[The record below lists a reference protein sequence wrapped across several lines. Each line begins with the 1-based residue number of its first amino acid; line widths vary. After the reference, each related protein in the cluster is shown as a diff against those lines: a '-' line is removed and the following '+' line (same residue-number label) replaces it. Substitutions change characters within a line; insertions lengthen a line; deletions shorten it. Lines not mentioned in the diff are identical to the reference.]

1 MFTGIITDRGR
12 VRAISKPADTLIEIE
27 TSYDVARIAIGA
39 SIACS
44 GPCLTVVRRGVTD
57 GQGWFAVEASAET
70 LSKTTLED
78 WRVGTPIN
86 LERALKVGDELGG
99 HIVSGHVDGVGRVA
113 SITPEGGSWRF
124 KFDAPAEL
132 MRYIAQKGSIAV
144 DGVSLTVVDVTDG
157 SFTVSLIPETLTRTT
172 LGTRRPGEQVNLEV
186 DVLAKYVERLL
197 AGRAGTTPAPTS
209 PEETA

>member
-144 DGVSLTVVDVTDG
+144 DGVSLTVNEVEGITFGVNI
-157 SFTVSLIPETLTRTT
+157 IPHTFAETTFGRMTQ
-172 LGTRRPGEQVNLEV
+172 GQRINLEIDTLARYV
-186 DVLAKYVERLL
+186 DRI
-197 AGRAGTTPAPTS
+197 R
-209 PEETA
+209 TAN